1 MQYWHWKLRAV
12 RCSQSNDLYRV
23 SEWREIKSLKFT
35 IHKNKISLSATNND
49 SLWPNKRFI
58 GLWCQCSLAVLLN
71 QRMHRAT
78 LNSFSFL
85 LTVLSPDC
93 VHKPHTW
100 HFINVGGA
108 VLDVVVNQQK
118 KKKKTKKKKKRRI
131 HRQIYTDEQS
141 EQKKREYKSHSY
153 LFSFSYKSYFFDKIV
168 SSFTSRNR
176 RIFICISCQWKK
188 IIVKYLHWI
197 SVILF
202 SNRSRTYTKFG
213 LYIFFLMWKIV
224 AVHVEC
230 EWRKALVSIK

>member
-188 IIVKYLHWI
+188 NNCEIFTLNFCHSVFQSIAYVHQVWIIYFFFNVKNCC
-197 SVILF
+197 SARRMRMKK
-202 SNRSRTYTKFG
+202 STS
-213 LYIFFLMWKIV
+213 
-224 AVHVEC
+224 
-230 EWRKALVSIK
+230 